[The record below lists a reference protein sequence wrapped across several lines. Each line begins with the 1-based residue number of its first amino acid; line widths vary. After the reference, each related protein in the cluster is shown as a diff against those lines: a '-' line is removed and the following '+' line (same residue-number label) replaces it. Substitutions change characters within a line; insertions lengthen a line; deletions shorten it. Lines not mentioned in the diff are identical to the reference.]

1 MNKPHSKRARR
12 SSPLVIAAVAAPI
25 LIGLYYGLMWWRGVA
40 AASEQRRQVVAEATE
55 ALAAE
60 VPDENVLSRLMAAL
74 DKLPD
79 ADSAADL
86 RAIAARI
93 ELVRGRPE
101 RADARFGAVAASPAA
116 TAADQ
121 RLGALIL
128 LRRAERESAEAAVHS
143 GWLRQVAAYAQRAYD
158 DGREPADLLMVW
170 LARERLGE
178 HAAATAVAATLQA
191 AHADSAAAQLAAL
204 ATAFRSEDGVR
215 PIDQV
220 ARQFPVPPPEIE
232 AMRVVVALQQRDLA
246 GALSRAETLL
256 LQAPGVFAVRQSAAL
271 VFHAAVLASAEGAA
285 ERAGY
290 VERRDAQLD
299 WLAARAPADEPQ
311 RQVWDGWRRQR

>member
-93 ELVRGRPE
+93 EL
-101 RADARFGAVAASPAA
+101 
-116 TAADQ
+116 
-121 RLGALIL
+121 
-128 LRRAERESAEAAVHS
+128 
-143 GWLRQVAAYAQRAYD
+143 
-158 DGREPADLLMVW
+158 
-170 LARERLGE
+170 
-178 HAAATAVAATLQA
+178 
-191 AHADSAAAQLAAL
+191 
-204 ATAFRSEDGVR
+204 
-215 PIDQV
+215 
-220 ARQFPVPPPEIE
+220 
-232 AMRVVVALQQRDLA
+232 
-246 GALSRAETLL
+246 
-256 LQAPGVFAVRQSAAL
+256 
-271 VFHAAVLASAEGAA
+271 
-285 ERAGY
+285 
-290 VERRDAQLD
+290 
-299 WLAARAPADEPQ
+299 
-311 RQVWDGWRRQR
+311 

>member
-1 MNKPHSKRARR
+1 MSKPHSKRARR
-12 SSPLVIAAVAAPI
+12 TSPVVIVAIAAPI
-25 LIGLYYGLMWWRGVA
+25 LIGLYYGVMWWRGVA
-40 AASEQRRQVVAEATE
+40 AAAAHRESLLAEAT
-55 ALAAE
+55 AVLAADA
-60 VPDENVLSRLMAAL
+60 PDANELSRLMAAI

-86 RAIAARI
+86 LAAAARI

-101 RADARFGAVAASPAA
+101 RADARFGAVAASP
-116 TAADQ
+116 TASPADQ
-121 RLGALIL
+121 RLGAMIL

-158 DGREPADLLMVW
+158 DSADAADLLMVW
-170 LARERLGE
+170 LARKRLGE
-178 HAAATAVAATLQA
+178 HTAAAAVATTLQA
-191 AHADSAAAQLAAL
+191 AHADSAAAQLVAL
-204 ATAFRSEDGVR
+204 ATAFRPEDGVR
-215 PIDQV
+215 PIDHV

-246 GALSRAETLL
+246 GALGRAETML

-271 VFHAAVLASAEGAA
+271 VFHAAVTANAEGTA
-285 ERAGY
+285 ERAGF

-299 WLAARAPADEPQ
+299 WLVARAPADEPL
-311 RQVWDGWRRQR
+311 RRVWDGWRGLR